1 MCLEDRGNGMSS
13 THSRLAVF
21 GLCYLLASGLLTVPL
36 RGQAAAGDDYLL
48 QIEAEAKQQAANP
61 ITTRAVPTP
70 DIDGAMERLPLGLQ
84 QDDFEKVL
92 REKFSGTY
100 VFYER
105 LNPQN
110 KGRIFTLYQQDN
122 RVSMIREQTLRLLS
136 ENVP

>member
-1 MCLEDRGNGMSS
+1 MIIPIC
-13 THSRLAVF
+13 A
-21 GLCYLLASGLLTVPL
+21 
-36 RGQAAAGDDYLL
+36 QAAAGDDYLL

-70 DIDGAMERLPLGLQ
+70 DIDRAIERLPLGLQ

-92 REKFSGTY
+92 HDKFSGTY

-105 LNPQN
+105 LTPQN

-122 RVSMIREQTLRLLS
+122 RVSTIRDQSLRLLS